1 MDDTIAKLEKVI
13 PLKELQALQNIVI
26 FREEDGTFNVYNKY
40 LIKKNIDGIY
50 VLSIIGSH
58 TEKNFFK
65 LKNAVSWCSYDKRNL
80 IKEARRL
87 HQLDQVI
94 YGLET
99 EIQIHT
105 KLMRKTKEVDTKII
119 CLSKLSEEKAKKR
132 AFSYELDRYNSESE
146 QWQNRMFDTKPK
158 Y

>member
-26 FREEDGTFNVYNKY
+26 FREEDGTYNVYNKY
-40 LIKKNIDGIY
+40 LIRKNTDGIY
-50 VLSIIGSH
+50 MLSIIGSH

-80 IKEARRL
+80 IKDARRL
-87 HQLDQVI
+87 HELDQLI

-99 EIQIHT
+99 EIQIHS

-119 CLSKLSEEKAKKR
+119 CLSKLSQEKAKKR
-132 AFSYELDRYNSESE
+132 MFLYELERYIHDSTD
-146 QWQNRMFDTKPK
+146 WQNRMFDTKPK